1 MKNMKKHAK
10 LFLSAMAAAVMMAAP
25 AAVKADD
32 ADPVQLDG
40 ENNYTD
46 DNGIVYNFVISGS
59 SATLGMIDLSG
70 ADAYDV
76 VVPGAV
82 TKGDVTASVS
92 QIKNGIFCKKTE
104 ITSIDISATKVTT
117 FQTRGYGH
125 TAFEGC
131 SGMASIK
138 LPETLI
144 QLPNYMFDGC
154 SSLEMVEIP
163 ASVKTFGTNPA
174 GVAHTRIFNGCTS
187 LMDILVDEKS
197 TSFKDID
204 GVLYDKAGTTLYAYP
219 AGRDAETYVVPDGV
233 TKIFHGAFQNA
244 QHLKKV
250 RFPSS
255 LTEVGQY
262 AFWGDSVGDANDN
275 SLEEAWFYGNLA
287 STKMGTSAFLS
298 TMSKI
303 QKANGISL
311 DSVPEECRG
320 SVKLEASVLP
330 AAAEQGVV
338 WSIDSTEYAD
348 LTSDGTLTPKAA
360 GTVKVTATS
369 TDEKWSDSDA
379 DVTAS
384 KQITIV
390 PYASKVTVSG
400 EKTEVVEGDE
410 VTFTAQ
416 VQPEGIRDS
425 QITWSVDNA
434 ELAGIDENGILTA
447 KKAGTVTVTAA
458 NKDGDP
464 AVNDGKVEG
473 TFQLTIKAKLVEP
486 TATPV
491 PAEPTATPAPAE
503 PTATP
508 APVAPTATPAPTQAP
523 EVTVEPTKAPE
534 APVKAVKTSETQI
547 KITWQKDPA
556 AKKGYRIYVKGGKSK
571 GWTKV
576 ADVAANKNSYVF
588 KKLKGQALQSG
599 TTYQF
604 RIVSLTKN
612 KKTEGKTEILKTN
625 TAPGKAALKA
635 SSPKKGTVKLTW
647 KKVKGAVGYEIQLK
661 TSKKGSYK
669 TVKVL
674 GKKATSYTQ
683 KNLGKGKTI
692 YIRVRTF
699 NTANGAKIYSKWAA
713 TTVKLK

>member
-1 MKNMKKHAK
+1 
-10 LFLSAMAAAVMMAAP
+10 
-25 AAVKADD
+25 
-32 ADPVQLDG
+32 
-40 ENNYTD
+40 
-46 DNGIVYNFVISGS
+46 
-59 SATLGMIDLSG
+59 
-70 ADAYDV
+70 
-76 VVPGAV
+76 
-82 TKGDVTASVS
+82 
-92 QIKNGIFCKKTE
+92 
-104 ITSIDISATKVTT
+104 
-117 FQTRGYGH
+117 
-125 TAFEGC
+125 
-131 SGMASIK
+131 
-138 LPETLI
+138 
-144 QLPNYMFDGC
+144 
-154 SSLEMVEIP
+154 MVEIP
-163 ASVKTFGTNPA
+163 ASVKTFGTNPQ
-174 GVAHTRIFNGCTS
+174 GIAHTRIFNGCTS

-330 AAAEQGVV
+330 AAADQGIV

-360 GTVKVTATS
+360 GTVTVTATS

-410 VTFTAQ
+410 ATFTAQ

-473 TFQLTIKAKLVEP
+473 TFQLTIKAKPVES

-491 PAEPTATPAPAE
+491 PAEPTATPVPAE

-571 GWTKV
+571 GWTKI

-699 NTANGAKIYSKWAA
+699 NTANGAKIYGKWAA
-713 TTVKLK
+713 KAVKLK

>member
-117 FQTRGYGH
+117 FQTKGPGR

-131 SGMASIK
+131 SGMVSIK
-138 LPETLI
+138 LPETLT

-204 GVLYDKAGTTLYAYP
+204 GVLYDKAGTILYAYP
-219 AGRDAETYVVPDGV
+219 AGRNAETYVVPDGV

-262 AFWGDSVGDANDN
+262 AFYGIVQGDTNDN

-330 AAAEQGVV
+330 AAADQGIV
-338 WSIDSTEYAD
+338 WSIDSTE
-348 LTSDGTLTPKAA
+348 
-360 GTVKVTATS
+360 
-369 TDEKWSDSDA
+369 
-379 DVTAS
+379 
-384 KQITIV
+384 
-390 PYASKVTVSG
+390 
-400 EKTEVVEGDE
+400 
-410 VTFTAQ
+410 
-416 VQPEGIRDS
+416 
-425 QITWSVDNA
+425 
-434 ELAGIDENGILTA
+434 
-447 KKAGTVTVTAA
+447 
-458 NKDGDP
+458 
-464 AVNDGKVEG
+464 
-473 TFQLTIKAKLVEP
+473 
-486 TATPV
+486 
-491 PAEPTATPAPAE
+491 
-503 PTATP
+503 
-508 APVAPTATPAPTQAP
+508 
-523 EVTVEPTKAPE
+523 
-534 APVKAVKTSETQI
+534 
-547 KITWQKDPA
+547 
-556 AKKGYRIYVKGGKSK
+556 
-571 GWTKV
+571 
-576 ADVAANKNSYVF
+576 
-588 KKLKGQALQSG
+588 
-599 TTYQF
+599 
-604 RIVSLTKN
+604 
-612 KKTEGKTEILKTN
+612 
-625 TAPGKAALKA
+625 
-635 SSPKKGTVKLTW
+635 
-647 KKVKGAVGYEIQLK
+647 
-661 TSKKGSYK
+661 
-669 TVKVL
+669 
-674 GKKATSYTQ
+674 
-683 KNLGKGKTI
+683 
-692 YIRVRTF
+692 
-699 NTANGAKIYSKWAA
+699 
-713 TTVKLK
+713 

>member
-117 FQTRGYGH
+117 FQTKGPGC

-131 SGMASIK
+131 SGMVSIK
-138 LPETLI
+138 LPETLT

-163 ASVKTFGTNPA
+163 ASVKTFGTNPQ
-174 GVAHTRIFNGCTS
+174 GIAHTRIFNGCTS

-204 GVLYDKAGTTLYAYP
+204 GVLYDKAGTILYAYP
-219 AGRDAETYVVPDGV
+219 AGRNAETYVVPDGV

-262 AFWGDSVGDANDN
+262 AFYGIVQGDTNDN

-311 DSVPEECRG
+311 DSVPVECRG
-320 SVKLEASVLP
+320 SVKLVASVLP
-330 AAAEQGVV
+330 AAADQGIV

-360 GTVKVTATS
+360 GTVTVTATS

-410 VTFTAQ
+410 ATFTAQ

-473 TFQLTIKAKLVEP
+473 TFQLTIKAKPVE
-486 TATPV
+486 
-491 PAEPTATPAPAE
+491 
-503 PTATP
+503 
-508 APVAPTATPAPTQAP
+508 PTATPAPTQAP